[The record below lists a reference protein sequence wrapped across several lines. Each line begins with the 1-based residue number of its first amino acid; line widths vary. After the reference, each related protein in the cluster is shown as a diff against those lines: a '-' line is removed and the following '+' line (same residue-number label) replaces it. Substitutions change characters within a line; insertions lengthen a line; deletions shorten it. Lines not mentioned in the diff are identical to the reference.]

1 MIRLESKAKS
11 ESTPKNKS
19 LLLTGF
25 AIDGTRF
32 VVVSYR
38 FGENQGWNESGT
50 AFCSAAWTP
59 TEGNE
64 QLRLTP
70 TEGIVQGTEGI
81 VQGTEGNEQMPI
93 DNLVLNTICTTTEEE
108 IIMVLETKVVGTVTY
123 KRLSEWFDNDGAW
136 VPSAHVVCS
145 DSETGHGW
153 GGQMTKQRWDSK

>member
-1 MIRLESKAKS
+1 MISLESKVKS
-11 ESTPKNKS
+11 ESTHKNKS

-25 AIDGTRF
+25 AIDWTRF

-38 FGENQGWNESGT
+38 FGENQGWNESRT
-50 AFCSAAWTP
+50 AFCGAAWTP
-59 TEGNE
+59 TEGNEHPHEGNE

-70 TEGIVQGTEGI
+70 TEG
-81 VQGTEGNEQMPI
+81 NEQMTI
-93 DNLVLNTICTTTEEE
+93 DNLVLNTKCTTTEEE

>member
-1 MIRLESKAKS
+1 MERIRNSFLQCSMDPHE
-11 ESTPKNKS
+11 
-19 LLLTGF
+19 G
-25 AIDGTRF
+25 
-32 VVVSYR
+32 
-38 FGENQGWNESGT
+38 NEHPHEGNEH
-50 AFCSAAWTP
+50 P
-59 TEGNE
+59 HEGNE

-70 TEGIVQGTEGI
+70 TEG
-81 VQGTEGNEQMPI
+81 NEQMPI
-93 DNLVLNTICTTTEEE
+93 YNLVLNTIGTTTEEE